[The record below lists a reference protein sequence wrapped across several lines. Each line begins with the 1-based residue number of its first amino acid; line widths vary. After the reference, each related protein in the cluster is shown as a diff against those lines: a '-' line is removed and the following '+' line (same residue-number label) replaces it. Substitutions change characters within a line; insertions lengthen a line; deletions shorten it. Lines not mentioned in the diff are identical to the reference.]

1 MSIKEKLA
9 KEDGTHMYCYK
20 QGAFWV
26 CYEQSAY
33 IVSLS
38 KAYKPSKKWIKN
50 IAQEV
55 VTIGF
60 PNTAL
65 QQWVHEQGVKP
76 IISTEVLN
84 VFEWGNTFVA
94 EGYVKWKNAIVL
106 KENKTTL
113 HRMHIEEEVKGFP
126 LATCLLYK
134 MGYFNSNIKKIILY
148 KNLKKQHNKY
158 LLR

>member
-9 KEDGTHMYCYK
+9 KEDGMHIYCYQ

-50 IAQEV
+50 RAQEV

-65 QQWVHEQGVKP
+65 QQWVHEQSVKP
-76 IISTEVLN
+76 PATARLYPVAIPNNTCHAEFISASHPNPASAELVSVFQHLIKKSKKTLTLIPCLN
-84 VFEWGNTFVA
+84 VLT
-94 EGYVKWKNAIVL
+94 I
-106 KENKTTL
+106 TTGFTYL
-113 HRMHIEEEVKGFP
+113 QTNPTAHYTLALQEV
-126 LATCLLYK
+126 
-134 MGYFNSNIKKIILY
+134 
-148 KNLKKQHNKY
+148 
-158 LLR
+158 

>member
-9 KEDGTHMYCYK
+9 KEDGTHIYCYK
-20 QGAFWV
+20 KGAFWV
-26 CYEQSAY
+26 CYQQSAY
-33 IVSLS
+33 IVNLS
-38 KAYKPSKKWIKN
+38 KGYKPTKKWIKN

-65 QQWVHEQGVKP
+65 QQWVHEQSVKP

-84 VFEWGNTFVA
+84 VFEWGKTFIA

-113 HRMHIEEEVKGFP
+113 HRMHIEEEEVRGFP
-126 LATCLLYK
+126 LATSTPTDAFLFLHSLQLK
-134 MGYFNSNIKKIILY
+134 IK
-148 KNLKKQHNKY
+148 NA
-158 LLR
+158 